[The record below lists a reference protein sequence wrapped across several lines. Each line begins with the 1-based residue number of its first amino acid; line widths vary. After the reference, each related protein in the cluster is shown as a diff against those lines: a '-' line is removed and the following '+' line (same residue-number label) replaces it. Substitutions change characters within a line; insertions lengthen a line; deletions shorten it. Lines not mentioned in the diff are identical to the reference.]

1 MDTYI
6 HINNKL
12 EFRDE
17 LLEGDLS
24 SYPQFASIKN
34 YLFLFQKYYF
44 KYDVRIINEFIN
56 FLFQY
61 KEELDKIDP
70 EFLLSLMDKDLL
82 RLTIP
87 TRNIMDDLIILID
100 KYRIDFNKNFIDA
113 TTTVADALD
122 EYNKDFF
129 NKDFYKYYLEY
140 KRVYG
145 EYKKSNNPRYGEMSW
160 DAYMMSRFILAYAYY
175 YEVDPSVISAFFNN
189 FIDNYDVIK
198 AHFGLNNLNNDRG
211 DINIFKQSD
220 YLIKYVLS
228 FGKQKRK
235 VIL

>member
-34 YLFLFQKYYF
+34 YLILFQKYYF

-129 NKDFYKYYLEY
+129 NKDFYNYYLEY

-145 EYKKSNNPRYGEMSW
+145 EYKKCNNPRYVEMSW

-175 YEVDPSVISAFFNN
+175 YEVDPSVISVFFNN